1 MKKKYNA
8 CEVISSVSST
18 WFVLNKSD
26 LLKKKKSKVQKHR
39 QLGNK
44 RQGAAIRKACHW
56 GPQHCSARGK
66 GLQTMLR
73 KASSPW

>member
-26 LLKKKKSKVQKHR
+26 LLKKKKK
-39 QLGNK
+39 
-44 RQGAAIRKACHW
+44 QGAKA
-56 GPQHCSARGK
+56 
-66 GLQTMLR
+66 
-73 KASSPW
+73 